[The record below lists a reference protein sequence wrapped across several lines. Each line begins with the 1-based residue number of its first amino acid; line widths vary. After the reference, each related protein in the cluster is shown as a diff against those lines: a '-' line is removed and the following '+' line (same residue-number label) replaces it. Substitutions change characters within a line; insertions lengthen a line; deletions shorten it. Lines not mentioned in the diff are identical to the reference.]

1 MRPLSV
7 EIYCRELEGTPEFGP
22 RMSASME
29 VSVEE
34 RAPHLTMLEDSLS
47 QSWQFPEARE
57 VLPECK
63 FVITV
68 RETAATPVKPKER
81 LHSLQ
86 DAINVVL
93 ETVHADAIHCVD
105 SQQVISPGLFLGE
118 VEARGVPALQAGAVN
133 VRLYRVDAPGVA
145 EGRLVMD
152 TLGLHAF
159 GLPDLQMDYRWLEPG
174 AVARTL
180 FAAAG
185 YIFQEGDVI
194 EDGHTIEGCLPG
206 TRWSAKHGASVVE
219 PYREVLMLDPGE
231 PYSTRDE

>member
-1 MRPLSV
+1 MLALQTQFVTVTV
-7 EIYCRELEGTPEFGP
+7 EG
-22 RMSASME
+22 
-29 VSVEE
+29 
-34 RAPHLTMLEDSLS
+34 RAPRFDDALEDAIS

-57 VLPECK
+57 TLRECR
-63 FVITV
+63 FVVTV
-68 RETAATPVKPKER
+68 SETKESPAKPVER
-81 LHSLQ
+81 LNHLQ
-86 DAINVVL
+86 GAINMVL
-93 ETVHADAIHCVD
+93 EIVHADAIHCLD
-105 SQQVISPGLFLGE
+105 SKQVIPPGLFLGE
-118 VEARGVPALQAGAVN
+118 VEARGIPALQAGGIN

-159 GLPDLQMDYRWLEPG
+159 GLPDLQIDYRWLEPG

-185 YIFQEGDVI
+185 YLFQEGDVI

-206 TRWSAKHGASVVE
+206 TRWTAQHGAAVME
-219 PYREVLMLDPGE
+219 PHREVVVLDPGE